1 MFKTHPIHPES
12 TWHRKVHHSLIYG
25 GLHHFF
31 MAMIVMYAIFLGIS
45 LSTTWLQPQLNQ
57 WLDNGFM
64 ILLGMELGIKLL
76 IAPREFHKHK
86 WNFID
91 VCIFIGAFFMPAIK
105 ILRLLRFFVYMNT
118 FVDHPLSNRVVHT
131 FVRSLPTLITSS
143 VVLFLVVLS
152 YGLLT
157 TSMFGQQFPNLFG
170 SIGKSLYT
178 LFQLMTL
185 DGWTDD
191 IGNPLMT
198 VYPWA
203 WVILISFILL
213 TAYGLTNIFVGAIVS
228 AMSFIENSS
237 EDDGPSNKELYAEIQ
252 ELKKII
258 IKQHAQEKKTSV
270 RKKSSA
276 IKED

>member
-1 MFKTHPIHPES
+1 MFKTHSIHPES
-12 TWHRKVHHSLIYG
+12 AWYRKVHHSLIYG

-31 MAMIVMYAIFLGIS
+31 MAMIVAYAVFLAVS
-45 LSTTWLQPQLNQ
+45 LSTTLLNPHLREA
-57 WLDNGFM
+57 LDNGFM
-64 ILLGMELGIKLL
+64 ILLGVELGIKLL
-76 IAPREFHKHK
+76 IAPLEFHKHK

-91 VCIFIGAFFMPAIK
+91 VCIFIGAFFVPSVK
-105 ILRLLRFFVYMNT
+105 VLRVLRFFVYMHT
-118 FVDHPLSNRVVHT
+118 FVDHPLSNRVIHT

-143 VVLFLVVLS
+143 LILFLVVLS

-157 TSMFGQQFPNLFG
+157 TSIFGQQFPNLFG

-191 IGNPLMT
+191 IGNPLME

-203 WVILISFILL
+203 WVVLISFILL
-213 TAYGLTNIFVGAIVS
+213 TAYGLTNIFIGAIVS
-228 AMSFIENSS
+228 AMSFIENST
-237 EDDGPSNKELYAEIQ
+237 DDEGPSNKELHAEIQ

-258 IKQHAQEKKTSV
+258 LKQQIKEKKLS
-270 RKKSSA
+270 
-276 IKED
+276 